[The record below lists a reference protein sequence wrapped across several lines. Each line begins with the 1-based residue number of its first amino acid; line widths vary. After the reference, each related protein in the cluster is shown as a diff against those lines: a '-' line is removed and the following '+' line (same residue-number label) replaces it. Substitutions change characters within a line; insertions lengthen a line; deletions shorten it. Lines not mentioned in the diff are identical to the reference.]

1 MSDTDSGGGTASST
15 VLVENERTRV
25 TEWRFFVEGDNTG
38 WHVHEYDYL
47 VLPLSDGQLLLNEP
61 DGTARFA
68 ELHRGVPYF
77 RKKGVHH
84 DVVNASD
91 FEIAFIEVEF
101 LECVAV

>member
-1 MSDTDSGGGTASST
+1 MSNIDSGGGTASST
-15 VLVENERTRV
+15 VLVENEQTRV
-25 TEWRFFVEGDNTG
+25 TEWRFFAEGDNTG
-38 WHVHEYDYL
+38 WHVHEHDYL
-47 VLPLSDGQLLLNEP
+47 VLPLSDGQLVLHEP
-61 DGTARFA
+61 DGTTRVV
-68 ELHRGVPYF
+68 ELCHGVPYF